1 MDAYVYIR
9 IASGSMAET
18 LAGLSAKP
26 GIKRVV
32 ATIGD
37 WDLLLYAKGGSLS
50 EIGNRVLA
58 EIHQIPGVVQTITAP
73 VVPPDRAGLFGVA
86 VAIPQIVPNASYVH
100 IKAKAG
106 KAVEIGES
114 LAGMED
120 VDGVA
125 LLAGEWDI
133 LACVARPWE
142 IASGIILERIHAVPG
157 VIATKTLVSI
167 DYDEAEE
174 DRDQFSAWS

>member
-37 WDLLLYAKGGSLS
+37 WDLLLYAKGETLS

-86 VAIPQIVPNASYVH
+86 VAIPQIVPNACYVH
-100 IKAKAG
+100 IKAKADR
-106 KAVEIGES
+106 AVEIGEA
-114 LAGMED
+114 LAGMDD

-125 LLAGEWDI
+125 LLAGAWDL

-157 VIATKTLVSI
+157 VISTKTLVSI
-167 DYDEAEE
+167 DYDEVEE

>member
-9 IASGSMAET
+9 IASGAMAET

-37 WDLLLYAKGGSLS
+37 WDLLLYAKGETLS

-58 EIHQIPGVVQTITAP
+58 EIHEIPGVVQTITAP

-86 VAIPQIVPNASYVH
+86 VAIPQIVPNACYVH

-114 LAGMED
+114 LAGMDD

-157 VIATKTLVSI
+157 VISTKTLVSI
-167 DYDEAEE
+167 DYDEVEE

>member
-9 IASGSMAET
+9 IASGSMANV
-18 LAGLSAKP
+18 LAVLAAKP

-32 ATIGD
+32 PTVGE
-37 WDLLLYAKGGSLS
+37 WDLLLYARGATLD
-50 EIGNRVLA
+50 EIGNNVLA
-58 EIHQIPGVVQTITAP
+58 EVHQIPGVVQTITAP

-86 VAIPQIVPNASYVH
+86 VAIPQIVPNACYVH
-100 IKAKAG
+100 IKSKAG
-106 KAVEIGES
+106 KAVDIGES
-114 LAGMED
+114 LAGMDD

-142 IASGIILERIHAVPG
+142 IASGIIL
-157 VIATKTLVSI
+157 
-167 DYDEAEE
+167 
-174 DRDQFSAWS
+174 

>member
-9 IASGSMAET
+9 IASGSMAQT
-18 LAGLSAKP
+18 LAALSAKP

-37 WDLLLYAKGGSLS
+37 WDLLLYAKGGSLG

-58 EIHQIPGVVQTITAP
+58 EIHDIPGVVQTITAP

-86 VAIPQIVPNASYVH
+86 VAIPQIVPNACYVH
-100 IKAKAG
+100 IKAKSG

-114 LAGMED
+114 LAGLD
-120 VDGVA
+120 VVDGVA

-133 LACVARPWE
+133 LTCIARPWE
-142 IASGIILERIHAVPG
+142 TASGIILEQIHAIPG
-157 VIATKTLVSI
+157 VTSTKTLISI
-167 DYDEAEE
+167 DYDEVEE

>member
-37 WDLLLYAKGGSLS
+37 WDLLLYAKGGTLS

-86 VAIPQIVPNASYVH
+86 VAIPQIVPNACYVH

-106 KAVEIGES
+106 RAVEIGEA
-114 LAGMED
+114 LAGMDD

-125 LLAGEWDI
+125 LLAGAWDL

-157 VIATKTLVSI
+157 VISTKTLVSI
-167 DYDEAEE
+167 DYDEVEE

>member
-18 LAGLSAKP
+18 LATLSASP

-37 WDLLLYAKGGSLS
+37 WDLLLYAKGATLS
-50 EIGNRVLA
+50 EIGNHVLA
-58 EIHQIPGVVQTITAP
+58 EIHEAPGVVQTITAP

-86 VAIPQIVPNASYVH
+86 VTIPQIVPNTCYVH

-106 KAVEIGES
+106 KAVDIGES
-114 LAGMED
+114 LAGMDD

-125 LLAGEWDI
+125 LLAGDWDI
-133 LACVARPWE
+133 LASVAKPWE
-142 IASGIILERIHAVPG
+142 VASGIILEQIHAVPG
-157 VIATKTLVSI
+157 VLATKTLVSI
-167 DYDEAEE
+167 DYEEVEE

>member
-9 IASGSMAET
+9 IASGSMAQT
-18 LAGLSAKP
+18 LAGLSSKP

-37 WDLLLYAKGGSLS
+37 WDLLLYAKGESLS

-58 EIHQIPGVVQTITAP
+58 EVHEIPGVIQTITAP
-73 VVPPDRAGLFGVA
+73 VVPPDRAGLFGIA

-106 KAVEIGES
+106 KAVEIAEA
-114 LAGMED
+114 LAGMDE

-125 LLAGEWDI
+125 LLAGDWDI
-133 LACVARPWE
+133 LASVMKPWE
-142 IASGIILERIHAVPG
+142 IASGIILEQVHGIPG
-157 VIATKTLVSI
+157 VLATKTLVSI
-167 DYDEAEE
+167 EYEEVEE

>member
-9 IASGSMAET
+9 IASGSMADT

-37 WDLLLYAKGGSLS
+37 WDLLLYAKGETLS

-86 VAIPQIVPNASYVH
+86 VAIPQIVPNACYVH

-106 KAVEIGES
+106 KAVEIGEA
-114 LAGMED
+114 LAGMDD

-125 LLAGEWDI
+125 LLAGAWDL

-157 VIATKTLVSI
+157 VISTKTLVSI
-167 DYDEAEE
+167 DYDEVEE

>member
-1 MDAYVYIR
+1 VDAYVYIR

-18 LAGLSAKP
+18 LASLSAKP

-32 ATIGD
+32 ATIGE
-37 WDLLLYAKGGSLS
+37 WDLLLYAKGGSLG

-58 EIHQIPGVVQTITAP
+58 EIHEIPGVLQTITAP

-86 VAIPQIVPNASYVH
+86 VAIPQIVPNACYVH
-100 IKAKAG
+100 IKAQTG
-106 KAVEIGES
+106 KAVDIGES
-114 LAGMED
+114 LAGMDD

-133 LACVARPWE
+133 LASVTKPWE
-142 IASGIILERIHAVPG
+142 IASGIILEQIHAIPG
-157 VIATKTLVSI
+157 ILATKTLISI
-167 DYDEAEE
+167 DYEEVEE